1 MLPITLGENERKYL
15 ASQKKITIDLQIKL
29 FQLMINHLT
38 FKLMKH
44 GNIN

>member
-1 MLPITLGENERKYL
+1 MLPITLGENERKF
-15 ASQKKITIDLQIKL
+15 SFSKEITIDLPNQTVS
-29 FQLMINHLT
+29 LMINHLT

>member
-15 ASQKKITIDLQIKL
+15 ASQKEITIDLPNQTV
-29 FQLMINHLT
+29 LMINHLT

>member
-15 ASQKKITIDLQIKL
+15 ASQKLPLIYQIKL